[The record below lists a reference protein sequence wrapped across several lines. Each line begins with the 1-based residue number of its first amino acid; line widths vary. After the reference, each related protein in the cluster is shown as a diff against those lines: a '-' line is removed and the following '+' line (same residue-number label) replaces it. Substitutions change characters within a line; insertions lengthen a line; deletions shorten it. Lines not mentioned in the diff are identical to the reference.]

1 MEQPTNGDRIMEH
14 LALVVCIIVNI
25 SLWILFFKL
34 EKAK

>member
-1 MEQPTNGDRIMEH
+1 MEH

-34 EKAK
+34 EKAKCNVYI